1 MNGFMPRKPKPRP
14 DDPAESKRFIDMAR
28 EVGADESEE
37 GREAFERAF
46 KKIVPTKPAK
56 IARRSPLID
65 ACPFLGFPSRFQSAQ
80 RCRCVLDLRQRRFVA
95 RRPSVPMPR
104 GCHLKITGLSNL

>member
-1 MNGFMPRKPKPRP
+1 MKRRQQRGVVADNQSVAAGPTRMWYEGFMPRKPKPRP

-56 IARRSPLID
+56 KPA
-65 ACPFLGFPSRFQSAQ
+65 
-80 RCRCVLDLRQRRFVA
+80 
-95 RRPSVPMPR
+95 
-104 GCHLKITGLSNL
+104 